1 MSSRLTLVFE
11 NSEKFEMIASIA
23 YIEFSGVKKGARMPL
38 TDRKKCYVAVHDKQN
53 R

>member
-1 MSSRLTLVFE
+1 MLSRLTLVLE

-23 YIEFSGVKKGARMPL
+23 YIDFSWAKKGARMPL
-38 TDRKKCYVAVHDKQN
+38 TDREKCYVAVHDKQN